1 MRGIVRGERE
11 CPYSLSS
18 YLQYTTIYFVKYST
32 IEWLVLDNLNAV
44 VVVVVVLEL
53 MELTVAATD
62 MDQHD
67 GITVAEALVDNIAD
81 DASIVAADSHM
92 TNSDYTRP
100 CYNSHTDH
108 IAWNFVTNI
117 DFASVPT
124 ADIAVDDNKTD
135 NRQRSAVVDK
145 LKLIA
150 YYFYQFPRTH
160 KRRQALNDTYSMAFV
175 WAVE

>member
-1 MRGIVRGERE
+1 M
-11 CPYSLSS
+11 
-18 YLQYTTIYFVKYST
+18 KYST
-32 IEWLVLDNLNAV
+32 IEWLALDNLNAAV
-44 VVVVVVLEL
+44 VVEL
-53 MELTVAATD
+53 MELTIAAID

-67 GITVAEALVDNIAD
+67 DGITVAGALVDNIA
-81 DASIVAADSHM
+81 VDSHM
-92 TNSDYTRP
+92 TNSDYMRP
-100 CYNSHTDH
+100 YYNFHTDH

-117 DFASVPT
+117 DFASVPA
-124 ADIAVDDNKTD
+124 ADIAVDDNKTTD
-135 NRQRSAVVDK
+135 NHPRSAVVDK